1 MKCVI
6 QRVKEASVSI
16 SGAVKGKIGNGL
28 LLFIG
33 FTHSDTKEMVP
44 KLIQKCLKLRLFND
58 SAGKMNLSVQDIVG
72 EVLVI
77 SQFTLY
83 ADCKKGRRP
92 SFVDAMS
99 PDKARELYTH
109 FLDILKESYP
119 TVESGEF
126 GADMKVSLINDGPVT
141 IVLEE

>member
-1 MKCVI
+1 MKCVV

-16 SGAVKGKIGNGL
+16 TGTVKGKIGNGL

-44 KLIQKCLKLRLFND
+44 KLVKKCLELRLFND
-58 SAGKMNLSVQDIVG
+58 SSGKMNLSLQDIAG
-72 EVLVI
+72 GVLVI

-99 PDKARELYTH
+99 PDKALELYDY
-109 FLDILKESYP
+109 FLDVFKESHP
-119 TVESGEF
+119 IVESGEF
-126 GADMKVSLINDGPVT
+126 GADMQISLVNDGPVT